1 MTAEVGSL
9 RAALAATKK
18 KLAMIAHA
26 PSVASTGPP
35 FGVWTQ
41 YAPPLQV
48 PQFVSPMQ
56 HGTPKSLEYATPPP
70 PTMGTVAYQQ
80 PSAY

>member
-18 KLAMIAHA
+18 KLAMMARA
-26 PSVASTGPP
+26 PSVAPTGPP
-35 FGVWTQ
+35 LGVWPQ

-48 PQFVSPMQ
+48 PKFVSPL
-56 HGTPKSLEYATPPP
+56 HYGTPKSLEYATPPP